1 MSAAGESEGQHRT
14 LGTPEEVE
22 GLRKQVLSTSPG
34 IALL

>member
-14 LGTPEEVE
+14 LGSPEEVE
-22 GLRKQVLSTSPG
+22 GPRKQVLSTSPG